1 MIGIISDMNLEEY
14 RNIAIILGVIV
25 ALIVYIT
32 NSYYQYKQRISEN
45 AIRYLD
51 VHSKLFENDFLRSN
65 IKAMENGDFKRD
77 ISDEKSEIAFN
88 RLLGEIE
95 HLALLSKNGVIS
107 KTANVYM
114 FGWFA
119 LHIQPVLTSEER
131 NNIYWE
137 LSVKFLDELRDEAED
152 FYKLSKI
159 KREKYLKK
167 RHFFH

>member
-1 MIGIISDMNLEEY
+1 MIESITRMNLDDY
-14 RNIAIILGVIV
+14 KDMAIILGVIV
-25 ALIVYIT
+25 SLIVYIT
-32 NSYYQYKQRISEN
+32 NSYHQYKQRTSDN

-51 VHSKLFENDFLRSN
+51 VHSKLFKNEFLKKN
-65 IKAMENGDFKRD
+65 IKAMEDGSFKRD
-77 ISDEKSEIAFN
+77 ASDEKSEVEFN
-88 RLLGEIE
+88 KLLREIE
-95 HLALLSKNGVIS
+95 NLALLSENGVIS

-119 LHIQPVLTSEER
+119 SRIQPVLTSEER

-137 LSVKFLDELRDEAED
+137 LAVKFLDELRDESED

-159 KREKYLKK
+159 KREEYLKK